1 MFKRS
6 SRVERVT
13 GMQDVLP
20 EEYVKR
26 RRLYSI
32 IAKVFEQFG
41 YRGIDVPSIES
52 MELHLRKS
60 GEAIRKHMYYFKDL
74 GLESVSLRPEFTA
87 SVVRVF
93 NDKMQDRPLPQK
105 LYYFGSSFRYDKPQA
120 GRYREFTQAGVELI
134 GGAKPEHDAE
144 IIALA
149 CKVMEALGIID
160 YELVIGNIG
169 ITLELLSQKKIE
181 ERAKSYIVWALED
194 LSKAENIDTGIS
206 KIRDGLENIG
216 LSLDDITSEDSEK
229 LAYIKELPDANAEK
243 IIEWVVRTVYEDVG
257 GERSLAEI
265 TKNLYSKIKR
275 EGQGRHIAEALDFI
289 SKLTQIKGNPP
300 DVFSEVENLIQEHN
314 LDAKPVEEL
323 RQISN
328 YLECHGINWNNVKID
343 FGFGR
348 GLQYYT
354 GMIFEIY
361 VDSDKLGRS
370 QKQVC
375 GGGRYDSLIGDLG
388 GVKPIPA
395 LGFSFGFERL
405 LLCSPDNNVPA
416 YSLDVFVA
424 PVGGDKELSYAIQT
438 ITALRSAD
446 LKAELGST
454 GNSFKKH
461 TKTANKLNAKY
472 ALFIGSDELANK
484 YLTLKNMDTGEQD
497 KYSIDEAIK
506 KITFGEDLL

>member
-20 EEYVKR
+20 EEYAKR

-32 IAKVFEQFG
+32 ITKVFKQFG
-41 YRGIDVPSIES
+41 YCGIDVPSIES
-52 MELHLRKS
+52 LELHLRKS
-60 GEAIRKHMYYFKDL
+60 GEGIRKHMYHFKDL
-74 GLESVSLRPEFTA
+74 GLESVCLRPEFTA

-105 LYYFGSSFRYDKPQA
+105 LYYFGSSFRYDRPQT

-134 GGAKPEHDAE
+134 GGSNPEHDAE

-181 ERAKSYIVWALED
+181 ERSKNYIVGALED
-194 LSKAENIDTGIS
+194 LSKGENIDSGIS
-206 KIRDGLENIG
+206 KIRAGLKKIG
-216 LSLDDITSEDSEK
+216 ISLDDIISEDSEK
-229 LAYIKELPDANAEK
+229 LGYIKELPDANVEK
-243 IIEWVVRTVYEDVG
+243 IIGWVVKTVYEDVY
-257 GERSLAEI
+257 GERSLTEI
-265 TKNLYSKIKR
+265 AKNLYSKIKR
-275 EGQGRHIAEALDFI
+275 KEQGGHIAEALDFI
-289 SKLTQIKGNPP
+289 SKLTRIKGNPP
-300 DVFSEVENLIQEHN
+300 DVFSEVEDLILEHN
-314 LDAKPVEEL
+314 LDAQPVEEL

-328 YLECHGINWNNVKID
+328 YLKCYGINWNNVKID

-361 VDSDKLGRS
+361 VDSDKLGKS

-405 LLCSPDNNVPA
+405 LLCSTYNNVPA
-416 YSLDVFVA
+416 YSIDVFVA
-424 PVGGDKELSYAIQT
+424 PVGGDKELSHAIQT

-446 LKAELGST
+446 LKAELGSIE
-454 GNSFKKH
+454 NSFKKH
-461 TKTANKLNAKY
+461 ANTANKLNAKY
-472 ALFIGSDELANK
+472 ALFIGSDELLNN
-484 YLTLKNMDTGEQD
+484 YLTLKNMAAGEQD
-497 KYSIDEAIK
+497 KYSLDEAIN
-506 KITFGEDLL
+506 KIKFGEDLL